1 MKWFKHDSDANLDAK
16 LQNVLLDYGL
26 EGYGLYWYC
35 LELIAGKVNDENI
48 SFELEHDA
56 RIIARNTGSTPQKVS
71 EMMQYFVNQKLFE
84 SNVAGVISCRRMA
97 KRLDKSMTS
106 NKKMRDIIDGIKCK
120 SHDSVMIGSEL
131 SHDKVMQ
138 EEKRREEIRKDNII
152 LSDSANAEITK
163 PQRKVDNTPYR
174 EIVELYHEICDHMPR
189 IEKITTARKTQIS
202 ARHKND
208 LDENLERWAGFFSYV
223 KNNCSWIGQPRENGK
238 RLNLDWLLKES
249 NYLKIKER
257 VYDDKRC

>member
-35 LELIAGKVNDENI
+35 LELIAGKVTEENI

-71 EMMQYFVNQKLFE
+71 EMMQYFVSQKLFE
-84 SNVAGVISCRRMA
+84 TDISGVISCRRMA
-97 KRLDKSMTS
+97 RRLDKSMTS
-106 NKKMRDIIDGIKCK
+106 NKKMRNIIGHVKNNNHDKIMTQ
-120 SHDSVMIGSEL
+120 SEVNHDSVMR
-131 SHDKVMQ
+131 
-138 EEKRREEIRKDNII
+138 EEKRREENNNI
-152 LSDSANAEITK
+152 LSDFADAKVTQPK
-163 PQRKVDNTPYR
+163 PKRKVVQTPYQQ
-174 EIVELYHEICDHMPR
+174 IVDLYHEICDHMPR
-189 IEKITTARKTQIS
+189 IEKITTARKTQIR

-249 NYLKIKER
+249 NYIKIKER
-257 VYDDKRC
+257 VYDDSRC